1 MIEEERQGGSF
12 IHQLEFFQGQN
23 GVNIRTWGG
32 FQFTCGRLMDIDD
45 CLATLTDVSVV
56 LPGSPECFRLNFV
69 TVNLSLLTSFGISDR
84 KNCPDCDDHHC

>member
-1 MIEEERQGGSF
+1 MTEEDRSKGSF
-12 IHQLEFFQGQN
+12 ISQLCFYQGQA

-45 CLATLTDVSVV
+45 CLATLTDVAVV
-56 LPGSPECFRLNFV
+56 LPGSEECFQLNFV

-84 KNCPDCDDHHC
+84 ENCPDCDYC

>member
-1 MIEEERQGGSF
+1 MTAEDRQGGSF
-12 IHQLEFFQGQN
+12 ICQLEDFEGQT
-23 GVNIRTWGG
+23 GVNLRTLGG

-56 LPGSPECFRLNFV
+56 LPGSPECFQFNFV

-84 KNCPDCDDHHC
+84 SNCPECDDC

>member
-1 MIEEERQGGSF
+1 MTDEARQGNNF
-12 IHQLEFFQGQN
+12 IEQLCFFQGQQ

-56 LPGSPECFRLNFV
+56 IPGSPECFELNFV
-69 TVNLSLLTSFGISDR
+69 TVNLSWLTSFGISDR
-84 KNCPDCDDHHC
+84 KNCPDCDKC

>member
-1 MIEEERQGGSF
+1 MTEEDRQSASF
-12 IHQLEFFQGQN
+12 IDELVFYQGQT

-56 LPGSPECFRLNFV
+56 IPGSPECFQLNFV
-69 TVNLSLLTSFGISDR
+69 TINLSLLTSFGISDR
-84 KNCPDCDDHHC
+84 INCPECDTIC